1 MASGSAVQDP
11 KLCPEVNKRPG
22 VFYAFTRDGIELPV
36 VDVTHPAFAI
46 SITDPELKTT
56 VEKFLREGVPLAKL
70 PKPLRELALRFL
82 LRQSVLAQGID
93 QARASFMSGMQ
104 TYLLKLG
111 PGMLGSAYSKPIDR
125 QIASALPSFCVRLRL
140 QDMAQL
146 MAKTLIPLLIEA
158 SQRPVRF
165 VNIAGGPAMDSLNA
179 LLLMNRDRPE
189 ILQQRKIEIDV
200 FDLEA
205 GPAFGESA
213 LAALSQSN
221 APLHGLRLTV
231 RHFPYNWT
239 RALELAGLLKETK
252 LEHPITI
259 CSSEGGL
266 FEYRSDEEIVS
277 NLKALRGQ
285 RDVVAVTG
293 SVTRA
298 DEPIQQMRKATTSK
312 TRPRG
317 VAVFRRLI
325 SPTGWTINRVIER
338 PFRPC
343 RTRVTD
349 ARRLAEPD
357 VIDGKPRCTAD
368 RNAHGRCASR

>member
-221 APLHGLRLTV
+221 APLH
-231 RHFPYNWT
+231 
-239 RALELAGLLKETK
+239 AGLLKETK

-368 RNAHGRCASR
+368 RNAHGKCAYR